1 MTVRVEHHEAVAVVT
16 IDRPEVRNAVDGPTA
31 AALADAFRAFERDD
45 ARRVAVLTGAG
56 GYFCSGADLKAMAN
70 DPERRNRVD
79 PEGDGPM
86 GPTRRSLD
94 KPVLAAIEG
103 YCVAG
108 GLELALWCDLRVAAR
123 DAQLGFF
130 DRRWGVPLI
139 DGGTIR
145 VTRLIGQSRALDML
159 LTGRAVGADEAHSFG
174 LVNRVTE
181 PGRALEVAI
190 DLAQQISRFPQQVM
204 RADRRSA
211 LSQWGLSLHEAMKRE
226 FDWGI
231 TAAASGEL
239 EEGAARFAGG
249 EGRHGSFD

>member
-1 MTVRVEHHEAVAVVT
+1 MPVRVEHHDAVTVVT

-31 AALADAFRAFERDD
+31 AELAEAFRGFEADD
-45 ARRVAVLTGAG
+45 TKRVAILTGAG
-56 GYFCSGADLKAMAN
+56 GYFCSGADLKAMAG

-86 GPTRRSLD
+86 GPTRMVLD

-108 GLELALWCDLRVAAR
+108 GLELALWCDLRIAAR

-145 VTRLIGQSRALDML
+145 ITRLIGQSRALDML
-159 LTGRAVGADEAHSFG
+159 LTGRAVGAEEAHAFG

-181 PGRALEVAI
+181 PGRALEVALE
-190 DLAQQISRFPQQVM
+190 LANDIARFPQQVM

-211 LSQWGLSLHEAMKRE
+211 LAQWGMPLEDAMRQE

-239 EEGAARFAGG
+239 EEGAARFADGA
-249 EGRHGSFD
+249 GRHGSFD